1 MIMPPVA
8 ILAGGLATR
17 LYPVT
22 RRVPKVM
29 LKVAGEPFIAQQI
42 KLLKKQNITE
52 IIICAGYL
60 GEQIQAYVGDGKSF
74 GVSVKYSYDGDKLLG
89 TGGAVRKALPFLGD
103 LFWILYGDAY
113 LDVDYS
119 VILNKFLSGN
129 KAGLMTVF
137 KNEGRWDESNV
148 LFTNG
153 SILKYDKINPVAA
166 MKHID
171 YGLTLLTREAFK
183 KTPKDKAFDI
193 AQLYAG
199 LVKRG
204 EMMGFE
210 VTERFY
216 EIGSV
221 KGLRET
227 RRYLRQKC
235 RRKEQSENG

>member
-22 RRVPKVM
+22 RTVPKVM
-29 LKVAGEPFIAQQI
+29 LTVAGEPFIAQQI
-42 KLLKKQNITE
+42 NLLKKQNITE

-60 GEQIQAYVGDGKSF
+60 GEQVQAYVGDGKSF

-89 TGGAVRKALPFLGD
+89 TGGSVRKALPLLGD
-103 LFWILYGDAY
+103 LFWVLYGDAY
-113 LDVDYS
+113 LDTDYS
-119 VILNKFLSGN
+119 VILKKFLSGD

-148 LFTNG
+148 LFSNG
-153 SILKYDKINPVAA
+153 SILKYDKMNPVAA

-183 KTPKDKAFDI
+183 GTPEDAAFDI
-193 AQLYAG
+193 AELYAG
-199 LVKRG
+199 LVNCG
-204 EMMGFE
+204 EMLGFE
-210 VTERFY
+210 VEERFY

-227 RRYLRQKC
+227 RRYLRQK
-235 RRKEQSENG
+235 RNRKEQ